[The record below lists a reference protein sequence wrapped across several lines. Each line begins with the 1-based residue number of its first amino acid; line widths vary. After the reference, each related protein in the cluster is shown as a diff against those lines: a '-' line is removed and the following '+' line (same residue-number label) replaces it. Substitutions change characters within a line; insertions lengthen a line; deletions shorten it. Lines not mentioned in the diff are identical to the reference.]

1 MLLRSSVWTIQRW
14 GKGTNVTVA
23 RAPSSTRAMVLVAGM
38 AAWQFRVTLTAL
50 EPRSGRAPMYR
61 SHEILAYMQLRAF
74 RPCMHAG
81 IPTL

>member
-1 MLLRSSVWTIQRW
+1 MLLRSSVWTTQRW
-14 GKGTNVTVA
+14 GKGTKVTVA
-23 RAPSSTRAMVLVAGM
+23 RIPSTTKAIVLVAGM
-38 AAWQFRVTLTAL
+38 AARQCRVTLTAL
-50 EPRSGRAPMYR
+50 EPHGGRAPTYR